1 MLGIGVKINDLIK
14 ICLNLGI
21 IPNSL
26 NSLTILFNFEMQAYD
41 FKIVAFNLKQRKA
54 YVVIQ

>member
-1 MLGIGVKINDLIK
+1 MGVKITDLIK